1 MTIQELAAVIE
12 THTKLINGEKVG
24 GEAYHNAVQV
34 QRQMDYL
41 ATEIRSLNREIE
53 RIKENRDIALA
64 QALGERDTARRIATM
79 YVSKV
84 NSTKKYTQT
93 PEDAAKAFR
102 WDCWDNFK
110 KPKPW
115 TI

>member
-1 MTIQELAAVIE
+1 MTIEELASVIE

-24 GEAYHNAVQV
+24 GEAYHNAVMV
-34 QRQMDYL
+34 QRGMDRL
-41 ATEIRSLNREIE
+41 AAEIRSLNRDIE

-64 QALGERDTARRIATM
+64 RALEERDTARRVATE
-79 YVSKV
+79 YISKA
-84 NSTKKYTQT
+84 NSTKKRIQT
-93 PEDAAKAFR
+93 PEDVAKLFR